1 MNKKIIIILLIIF
14 GTFVSLLFIL
24 SSLAPRKT
32 DWDTK
37 YGIKNKAPFGFYIL
51 YKELKTITK
60 AKSVHE
66 IKAIE
71 EITKLNPKEDIIFFI
86 NENNIYF
93 DRKIIND
100 SIQKFIAKGG
110 TAFISNTSYQ
120 PEILH
125 VTTQDS
131 ILQNINQFQ
140 FNSNYNQ
147 YTNEA
152 KYYSEAERNESL
164 ATVTFTHET
173 KTNYILIKEN
183 NGKIYEHANPDLYTN
198 LYLLSP
204 KGYQYSKEVFKP
216 FQGKNIYWINPNQP
230 YHVNNEN
237 SPLSFVLSQPELR
250 FAWYLLLICLF
261 AYLIFKSKREQK
273 QIPLL
278 IPEENLSLEFANV
291 IASMYYENGK
301 PNDIIKKKIDYF
313 FYTIRKQFNSV
324 TENIFDE
331 QFIYILAQKAQ
342 ITTEET
348 KHILNELQQLYNKKN
363 ASKTDVIKTY
373 HIIENYKNKAQI
385 L

>member
-1 MNKKIIIILLIIF
+1 MNKKIIIILSLIF
-14 GTFVSLLFIL
+14 GAFISVIFIL
-24 SSLAPRKT
+24 SSLAPKKT
-32 DWDTK
+32 DWETK
-37 YGIKNKAPFGFYIL
+37 YGVENKAPFGFYIL
-51 YKELKTITK
+51 YKELKTITN

-66 IKAIE
+66 IKAID
-71 EITKLNPKEDIIFFI
+71 EISEFNPKEDAIFFI

-110 TAFISNTSYQ
+110 TAFISNLSYQ
-120 PEILH
+120 LEILH
-125 VTTQDS
+125 VETQDS
-131 ILQNINQFQ
+131 ILQKINQFQ

-152 KYYSEAERNESL
+152 NYYSKVEKNKSL
-164 ATVTFTHET
+164 ATVTFTNDT

-183 NGKIYEHANPDLYTN
+183 KGKIYEHANPDLFTN

-216 FQGKNIYWINPNQP
+216 FHGKNIYWINPNKP
-230 YHVNNEN
+230 YQTSNEN
-237 SPLSFVLSQPELR
+237 SPLSFILSQPELR
-250 FAWYLLLICLF
+250 FAWYLILICLF
-261 AYLIFKSKREQK
+261 TYLLFKSKREQK
-273 QIPLL
+273 QIPILV
-278 IPEENLSLEFANV
+278 PEQNLSLEFANV

-313 FYTIRKQFNSV
+313 FYTIRKQFNSA

-348 KHILNELQQLYNKKN
+348 KQILTELQQLYNKKN
-363 ASKTDVIKTY
+363 ASKDDVIKTY
-373 HIIENYKNKAQI
+373 HIIENYKKKAQI